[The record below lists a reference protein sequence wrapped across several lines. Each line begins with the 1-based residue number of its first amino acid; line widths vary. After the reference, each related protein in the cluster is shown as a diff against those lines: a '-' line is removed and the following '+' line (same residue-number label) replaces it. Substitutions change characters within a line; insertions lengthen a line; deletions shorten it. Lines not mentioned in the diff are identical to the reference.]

1 MSLMVCPS
9 TPAAPA
15 FAFTSRHAL
24 RKMSSRVTLSK
35 SAWNR
40 RAALAFAARYSARWS
55 CRVLSLMWLALTGIH
70 PRLPPP
76 DTSTKYGPFPPR
88 ALPRFFGTMGHSD
101 SRSALAHFAGA
112 PLIGSVAPSPP
123 SRVGFRTVS
132 LLGRRR
138 ASPVP
143 TTNLPPFHVPYAA
156 GFFGA
161 AFPSASPLPWPSP
174 HRAGLGSRLLPFVHC
189 ISTRQTSLDAA
200 DWWVA
205 PSLKKARP
213 HASTPGS
220 LHTSV
225 GCYEGVLVPPSA
237 GLAPVS
243 RREPQDAPRLQH
255 RASVACRQP
264 QRPVLPTDS
273 TDDRQSGPSLRM
285 PLSLVPKI
293 GPLTRYRMRYGRK
306 AASRHKYFE

>member
-15 FAFTSRHAL
+15 FALTSRHAL
-24 RKMSSRVTLSK
+24 RRMSSRYTLSK

-55 CRVLSLMWLALTGIH
+55 SRVLSLVWLALTGIH

-76 DTSTKYGPFPPR
+76 STPTKCGPFPPTR
-88 ALPRFFGTMGHSD
+88 FCCPRHRRYYGPLRLPLR
-101 SRSALAHFAGA
+101 
-112 PLIGSVAPSPP
+112 SPP
-123 SRVGFRTVS
+123 FRASRACRVRRSQSTPTGWRSRRVS

-138 ASPVP
+138 VSPVP
-143 TTNLPPFHVPYAA
+143 TTTFPPFHVPYAA

-174 HRAGLGSRLLPFVHC
+174 DRARLGSRLLPCGHS
-189 ISTRQTSLDAA
+189 ITTRQTSLHAA

-220 LHTSV
+220 LRTPV
-225 GCYEGVLVPPSA
+225 GCYRGTWLLLRPDFHRLVVVNLRTHHDLGIVIGQRA
-237 GLAPVS
+237 GMPRCRPT
-243 RREPQDAPRLQH
+243 RRAN
-255 RASVACRQP
+255 
-264 QRPVLPTDS
+264 
-273 TDDRQSGPSLRM
+273 SGE
-285 PLSLVPKI
+285 
-293 GPLTRYRMRYGRK
+293 RYIRRIEAIK
-306 AASRHKYFE
+306 